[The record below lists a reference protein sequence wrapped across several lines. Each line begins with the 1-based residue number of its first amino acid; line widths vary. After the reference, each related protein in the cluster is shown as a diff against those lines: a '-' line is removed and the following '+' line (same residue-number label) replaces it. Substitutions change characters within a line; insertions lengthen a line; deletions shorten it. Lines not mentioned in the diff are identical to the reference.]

1 MGDYWLTTLTAI
13 QRGEPDWRAIAAYET
28 PVRRFLH
35 QRFGNLPAAE
45 RDDLLQEILLAMR
58 ERIVGSY
65 LDLID
70 FVEATTR
77 TDRLAVIDSISIT
90 TSHLGAL
97 DATIALRLFRNDR
110 PADDLIARYVET
122 RSDAVDEESQP

>member
-65 LDLID
+65 DPDRGRFRSFL
-70 FVEATTR
+70 R
-77 TDRLAVIDSISIT
+77 TAI
-90 TSHLGAL
+90 
-97 DATIALRLFRNDR
+97 RNAAQAGDG
-110 PADDLIARYVET
+110 I
-122 RSDAVDEESQP
+122 RSPGGSGLEGHSEH